1 MDKKRVVTSLDKIT
15 PEIRDLI
22 AKQYPLG
29 WKDRVFRINKP
40 NGEFFHAITLD
51 TPETAYLIKVPV
63 KVDSKADLDK
73 EDEKG
78 YSVGDSD
85 DDDTNNQEDIADDTD
100 EA

>member
-1 MDKKRVVTSLDKIT
+1 MDKKRVVTSMDKIT

-22 AKQYPLG
+22 AEQYPFG

-78 YSVGDSD
+78 YAGDDSD
-85 DDDTNNQEDIADDTD
+85 DDGADSQDDVADDTD
-100 EA
+100 DA